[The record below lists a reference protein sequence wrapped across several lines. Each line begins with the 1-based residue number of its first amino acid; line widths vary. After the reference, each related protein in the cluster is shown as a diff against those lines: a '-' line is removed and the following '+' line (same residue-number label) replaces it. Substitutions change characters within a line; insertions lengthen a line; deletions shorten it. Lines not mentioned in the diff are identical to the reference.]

1 MNTLKFSYDTANIN
15 PFFQVIATTQNYKV
29 LSMGPF
35 CQWHFTISKKNNED
49 QNHVSQSWYLLFGKG
64 PYDQQI
70 SAAIPI
76 HQTSSKQFF
85 STVTVH

>member
-35 CQWHFTISKKNNED
+35 CQWHFTMAKKNNED
-49 QNHVSQSWYLLFGKG
+49 QNHVSQSLVFAIWKG
-64 PYDQQI
+64 
-70 SAAIPI
+70 AL
-76 HQTSSKQFF
+76 
-85 STVTVH
+85 